1 MLSPQQISQLLG
13 SFNDCF
19 GISTGAEV
27 SMEAHPSTVDAA
39 QLEGYRQAGINRIS
53 FGVESLVPQELRA
66 LGRLGDERAPIT
78 ALHNARRA
86 GFHSIAVDLMY
97 GIPRQT
103 TASWSDTLQRLVT
116 LGPHHLSLYPLQI
129 EPKTVFGRRRQRQE
143 LAVPEDGQVVEMYRV
158 ACDVLASAGYVH
170 YEVGSWCRAGHE
182 SRHNLAYWH
191 NREFIGLGVGAHGY
205 VDARRTVNVQQTTRY
220 IELAGAGI
228 EPTLEAEE
236 IDRETRRV
244 ETIMLGLRLLA
255 EGLDID
261 HVRAEYGW
269 DLREHR
275 GSELSMLAHAG
286 LIRTDGT
293 RVFLTE
299 TAVPV
304 ANEVWERLAL

>member
-1 MLSPQQISQLLG
+1 LQ
-13 SFNDCF
+13 
-19 GISTGAEV
+19 
-27 SMEAHPSTVDAA
+27 
-39 QLEGYRQAGINRIS
+39 
-53 FGVESLVPQELRA
+53 
-66 LGRLGDERAPIT
+66 
-78 ALHNARRA
+78 NARRA

-97 GIPRQT
+97 GIPLQT
-103 TASWSDTLQRLVT
+103 PASWSDTLHRLVT
-116 LGPHHLSLYPLQI
+116 LGPDHLSLYPLQI
-129 EPKTVFGRRRQRQE
+129 EPKTVFGRRRKRQE
-143 LAVPEDGQVVEMYRV
+143 LAVPEDDQVVEMYQV
-158 ACDVLASAGYVH
+158 ACDLLSPAGYVH

-182 SRHNLAYWH
+182 SRHNLSYWR
-191 NREFIGLGVGAHGY
+191 NREFFGLGVGAHGY
-205 VDARRTVNVQQTTRY
+205 VNTRRTVNVRQTSKY
-220 IELAGAGI
+220 IELSEAGI

-261 HVRAEYGW
+261 QVQAEYGW
-269 DLREHR
+269 DLRERR

-286 LIRTDGT
+286 LIRIDGS